1 MILPSPAQVAVDASS
16 WIKRPVS
23 LSEQLHNLNRL
34 TDAVAKIGT
43 TVAPSL
49 KEIGYDDI
57 PKLFAANKEVFL
69 QLGLGKRSLTIIKQI
84 MNLKSGVI
92 KSTGSGVFYS
102 TMLGL
107 LSNLSDSTV
116 DTSE

>member
-1 MILPSPAQVAVDASS
+1 MIIPSITQVGVDASS

-23 LSEQLHNLNRL
+23 LSDQLHNLNIL

-49 KEIGYDDI
+49 KEIGYADI

-84 MNLKSGVI
+84 MDLKSGVI
-92 KSTGSGVFYS
+92 KSTGSRVFYS
-102 TMLGL
+102 TMLAL

-116 DTSE
+116 DTSK